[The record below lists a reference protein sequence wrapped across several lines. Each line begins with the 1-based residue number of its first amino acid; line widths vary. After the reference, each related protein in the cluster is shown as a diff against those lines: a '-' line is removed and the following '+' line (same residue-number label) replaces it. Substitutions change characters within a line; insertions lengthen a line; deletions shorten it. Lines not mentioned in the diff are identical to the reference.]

1 MRAHFLLALIF
12 SGLAMCGSAIAAET
26 SIEGSWRTQNGTE
39 VTIAPCGD
47 ALCGECLAAPPVHD
61 GDTYCGYLRWV
72 VGPPEYA
79 EQCAA
84 DRAAFAA
91 QMLDARNPD
100 PTLQSRPIVG
110 LELMH
115 LRPTGNDFAGD
126 IYNAQDGSTVNNL
139 TVWVTDGGDTLR
151 IGGGCFGHMCI
162 GTQDWPRVPTRPA
175 FDFSCTPG

>member
-1 MRAHFLLALIF
+1 MRAHSLLVLIVAGF
-12 SGLAMCGSAIAAET
+12 AMCGSAIAAET

-47 ALCGECLAAPPVHD
+47 I
-61 GDTYCGYLRWV
+61 YCGYLSWV
-72 VGPPEYA
+72 VVPPEYA

-91 QMLDARNPD
+91 QMLDTRNPD

-126 IYNAQDGSTVNNL
+126 VYNAQDGSTVNNL
-139 TVWVTDGGDTLR
+139 TVWVTDGGETLR

-175 FDFSCTPG
+175 YDFSCTPG

>member
-1 MRAHFLLALIF
+1 MRTHSLVVLIF
-12 SGLAMCGSAIAAET
+12 AALAMGGNAAAAET
-26 SIEGSWRTQNGTE
+26 AIAGSWRTQNGTE

-47 ALCGECLAAPPVHD
+47 A
-61 GDTYCGYLRWV
+61 YCGYLSWV
-72 VGPPEYA
+72 VIPPDYA
-79 EQCAA
+79 SQCSA

-91 QMLDARNPD
+91 QMRDVRNPD

-115 LRPTGNDFAGD
+115 LRPTGNDYAGD
-126 IYNAQDGSTVNNL
+126 VYNVEDGSTVNNL
-139 TVWVTDGGDTLR
+139 TAWITDHGQTLR

-175 FDFSCTPG
+175 YDFSCTPG

>member
-1 MRAHFLLALIF
+1 VRAHSLLVLIF
-12 SGLAMCGSAIAAET
+12 AALAMCGSAIAADT

-47 ALCGECLAAPPVHD
+47 
-61 GDTYCGYLRWV
+61 TYCGYLSWV
-72 VGPPEYA
+72 VVPPEYA

-115 LRPTGNDFAGD
+115 LRPTGNDFVGD
-126 IYNAQDGSTVNNL
+126 VYNAQDGSTVNNL
-139 TVWVTDGGDTLR
+139 TVWVTDGGETLR

-175 FDFSCTPG
+175 YDFSCTPG